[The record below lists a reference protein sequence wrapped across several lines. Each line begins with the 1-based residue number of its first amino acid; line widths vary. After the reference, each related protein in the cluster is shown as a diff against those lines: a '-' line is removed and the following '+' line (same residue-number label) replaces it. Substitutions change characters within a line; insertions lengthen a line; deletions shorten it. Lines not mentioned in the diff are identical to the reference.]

1 MENYKSIGRKLRGLP
16 NNTIFKQF
24 PSIFSFNIMTSEQE
38 TLEETGLVYASDSN
52 PGISRKKTGE
62 NYIYLDKKGNKL
74 SDEKTLERIKKLVL
88 PPAWTEVWIAEKRN
102 AHLQATGIDAAGRKQ
117 YKYHSDWASHR
128 NETKYFRLLEFGSK
142 LPEFRKNIMKDL
154 RRKELDERKVLAIS
168 VNMMQKTLIRVGNES
183 YKQLYGSYGLTTLRD
198 KHVKINGN
206 SLRLSFKG
214 KKGVQHDIDI
224 SDKSLARLVKK
235 CRDIPGQELFQYYTA
250 EGDRKSIDSGKVNNY
265 IREIS
270 CCDFTAKDFRTWAG
284 TMHTMKH
291 LAEFDYPD
299 NATLKKKIIVT
310 AIDQVAAKLGNTRA
324 ICKKSYVFP
333 ALLDEYEN
341 GTLIPYLKKLTKSTN
356 LAGEKGLNHDEK
368 VLLSFLK
375 AQKKKKASAKSRK

>member
-1 MENYKSIGRKLRGLP
+1 
-16 NNTIFKQF
+16 
-24 PSIFSFNIMTSEQE
+24 MTSEQE
-38 TLEETGLVYASDSN
+38 TLEETGLIYASDSSA
-52 PGISRKKTGE
+52 GISRKKYGNE
-62 NYIYLDKKGNKL
+62 FVYFDKKGNKVT
-74 SDEKTLERIKKLVL
+74 DEKILDRIKKLVI
-88 PPAWTEVWIAEKRN
+88 PPAWTEVWIAEKKN

-117 YKYHSDWASHR
+117 YKYHHDWARHR
-128 NETKYFRLLEFGSK
+128 NETKYFRLLEFGNK
-142 LPEFRKNIMKDL
+142 LPEFRKNIAKDL

-168 VNMMQKTLIRVGNES
+168 VNMMQKTLIRIGNES

-214 KKGVQHDIDI
+214 KKGVLHDIDI
-224 SDKSLARLVKK
+224 SDRSLARLVKK

-250 EGDRKSIDSGKVNNY
+250 DGDRKSIDSGKVNNY
-265 IREIS
+265 IKEIS

-291 LAEFDYPD
+291 LAEFDYPE

-341 GTLIPYLKKLTKSTN
+341 GSLLPYLKKLSRSSKI
-356 LAGEKGLNHDEK
+356 AGENGLNHDEK
-368 VLLSFLK
+368 ILLSFLK
-375 AQKKKKASAKSRK
+375 AEKKKKSVSRTK